1 MFAVYP
7 AGNSGVIVTVVPAI
21 IGSAST
27 GAGVGMLLLM
37 AVINVFALVSNV
49 VCSAF
54 FVDTAELTVLFNEV
68 MLEPSADIT

>member
-27 GAGVGMLLLM
+27 GAGVGILLLI
-37 AVINVFALVSNV
+37 ADTSCPALVFNV
-49 VCSAF
+49 DCKEV
-54 FVDTAELTVLFNEV
+54 FVDTAESMVLV
-68 MLEPSADIT
+68 